1 MMKRATLAFS
11 ISVSIY
17 LLSYSVLSSFGAYE
31 PARWGLGQHGMVARS
46 YAWAPW
52 GFYAP
57 ASGEWIHT
65 PLRIA
70 YAPLSV
76 VDDRFW
82 HNHDH
87 PEDIDPM
94 HQAIFPSIK
103 RK

>member
-1 MMKRATLAFS
+1 MKRATLAFS
-11 ISVSIY
+11 ILACGYV
-17 LLSYSVLSSFGAYE
+17 LSYSVLSSFGAYA

-57 ASGEWIHT
+57 TSGEWVRT

-82 HNHDH
+82 HTHDH
-87 PEDIDPM
+87 PKDTDLTHPE
-94 HQAIFPSIK
+94 IFPGIK